1 MQISSFYDGILIPYI
16 NEGKMQNIDSAYKIE
31 QALKS
36 KPVKIDKAVV
46 SNSNISIAK
55 KDNMQEIASRFRAI
69 RKAAFYSQEEIGNI
83 IGVSYQQVQ
92 KYEAAM
98 DRIPAVSLYI
108 LAKYLDI
115 SVKEFFPESNVNTSN
130 DFINNEVWV
139 MARKLMAIKDGS
151 VRKKISSLLTCLE
164 GV

>member
-1 MQISSFYDGILIPYI
+1 
-16 NEGKMQNIDSAYKIE
+16 MQNIDTTYKID
-31 QALKS
+31 QTLKS
-36 KPVKIDKAVV
+36 KPIKLDKLAA
-46 SNSNISIAK
+46 SNSNISLVK

-69 RKAAFYSQEEIGNI
+69 RKAAFCSQEEIGNI

-115 SVKEFFPESNVNTSN
+115 SVKEFFPESNVNTRQFNS
-130 DFINNEVWV
+130 EVQQV
-139 MARKLMAIKDGS
+139 VELS
-151 VRKKISSLLTCLE
+151 CL
-164 GV
+164 G